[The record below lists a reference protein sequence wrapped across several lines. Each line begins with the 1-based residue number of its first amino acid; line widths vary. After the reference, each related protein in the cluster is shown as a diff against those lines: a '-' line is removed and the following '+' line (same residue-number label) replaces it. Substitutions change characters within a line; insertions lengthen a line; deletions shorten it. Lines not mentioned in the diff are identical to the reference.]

1 MLRARA
7 REVQASLEATPGV
20 EDAAWAALGVLY
32 ERLGDLNAEA
42 LVLER
47 RVNLSRNSS
56 RPPADPDLFYRLA
69 AVRLSDP
76 EARAEGHSSAEA
88 VYRTVVWLRDQ
99 LSADAQIQL
108 AVCFEWA
115 REGIARQSA
124 GEITKELQALHAA
137 YSYARDVM
145 LARSGK
151 GIDK

>member
-1 MLRARA
+1 MIHHVLATNPARMTA
-7 REVQASLEATPGV
+7 DDDDDLATTAIHRPVKEDV
-20 EDAAWAALGVLY
+20 E
-32 ERLGDLNAEA
+32 
-42 LVLER
+42 
-47 RVNLSRNSS
+47 SS
-56 RPPADPDLFYRLA
+56 AVRKARLA
-69 AVRLSDP
+69 